1 MQIITVSCVNV
12 EDIYKNRFSEYAKI
26 TLEEYKKLPFLFTQY
41 FNTNDV
47 RVFVSKKPLK
57 LQKKSANEFEV

>member
-26 TLEEYKKLPFLFTQY
+26 TLEEYQKLPFLFTQY
-41 FNTNDV
+41 FNSNDV

-57 LQKKSANEFEV
+57 LHKKSSNEFEV